1 MRALFALGFLAG
13 TQCDFALAH
22 SHFAE
27 SHALSGTLGHQQ
39 GIAYARY
46 GQGFVAWLQGEY
58 ATARATPRVWRSFA
72 NWASAGRSR

>member
-1 MRALFALGFLAG
+1 VRALFALGFLAG
-13 TQCDFALAH
+13 IQADFAMAQARL
-22 SHFAE
+22 AE
-27 SHALSGTLGHQQ
+27 SHALSHTLGYQH
-39 GIAYARY
+39 GIAHARY